1 MAKNQKVGSEHPR
14 FFYPR
19 SSATFT
25 HAFSRFL
32 ADYHENVESFLFLVS
47 LTSHAD
53 HIRVT
58 ASKALLNGAKP
69 EEVES
74 LQNSANDP
82 DAALRQLMRFASV
95 QSRNL
100 TNATVNGLQHYFSE
114 IVQAAASNR
123 PEILRSSETLRVDE
137 ILRFNRYKDLV
148 TFLIDKKINELS
160 YSGIK
165 GMESYFRERL
175 GIEMFATDRSRIL
188 LTTFVEIRN
197 INVHNRGFVNDLFLS
212 KVGKVDGFEFV
223 KGKYFHVGSEMLQL
237 MSDNAMETALKL
249 DYAVA
254 SKFGLQRKSHVRW
267 LAPNTKKKQADVAQ
281 L

>member
-1 MAKNQKVGSEHPR
+1 MTRNRMAGNEHPR
-14 FFYPR
+14 FFYPGR
-19 SSATFT
+19 SAKFT

-32 ADYHENVESFLFLVS
+32 ADYHENVDSFLFLVS
-47 LTSHAD
+47 LTARAD
-53 HIRVT
+53 RTRVT
-58 ASKALLNGAKP
+58 AAKALIDGAKP

-74 LQNSANDP
+74 LKKSANDP

-114 IVQAAASNR
+114 IIQAAASKR
-123 PEILRSSETLRVDE
+123 SEILRSSETLRVDE
-137 ILRFNRYKDLV
+137 ILRFKRNKDLV

-160 YSGIK
+160 YGGIK
-165 GMESYFRERL
+165 GMESYFRDRL

-212 KVGKVDGFEFV
+212 KVGKVDGLDFI
-223 KGKYFHVGSEMLQL
+223 KGKYFHVDMDMLKL
-237 MSDNAMETALKL
+237 MSDNAIETALKL
-249 DYAVA
+249 DHAVA
-254 SKFGLQRKSHVRW
+254 AKFGLQRKSHERW
-267 LAPNTKKKQADVAQ
+267 VTPNVKGKKK
-281 L
+281 